1 MELEKEQY
9 ALIIPSGHIE
19 FWKFSDKEFH
29 KELSWKENK
38 EKEFKASLQEAKEY
52 AKKYN
57 LKFLFPNKEFEKKF
71 NS

>member
-52 AKKYN
+52 AKN
-57 LKFLFPNKEFEKKF
+57 II
-71 NS
+71 